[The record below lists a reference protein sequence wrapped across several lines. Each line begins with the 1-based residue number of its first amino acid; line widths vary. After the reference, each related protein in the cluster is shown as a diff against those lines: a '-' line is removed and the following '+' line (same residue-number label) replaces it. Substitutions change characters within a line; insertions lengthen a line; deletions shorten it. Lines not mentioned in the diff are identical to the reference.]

1 MFYTFNTVMTDV
13 VTAGRPTRVQSR
25 AERRQNSQNSTP
37 KSQTFRACVR
47 CRQHRIKCS
56 EKPCEPCRTNNRKCV
71 WTEEP
76 SAAARTPITPTGLAT
91 PRPSKPSAPS
101 STRSRTATAPYASP
115 NNTDNEEGTSDSLPM
130 QDRCP
135 CAQHPNTPNSS
146 HSQSDDTSQ
155 RATSSHVS
163 PMPNLTNEFQ
173 NFLQSLGMVP
183 TAEEGSMNL
192 FPSLPSARHDSLF
205 SAPLP
210 ITPSATEA
218 LNWDSQLY
226 FVRICWMSLAPL
238 FPIMPEADF
247 EALYT
252 ADGPDLMGRGTIEG
266 ALINGMTALG
276 IQCAEAAGSG
286 GRILGCSPYAGS
298 RSSFEY
304 FRRCRDV
311 VQDQEGGKP
320 ACVST
325 IRCYILLALYQLQ
338 ANQLEKAY
346 YTIGVGVRRAYIGR
360 FHLAPASHNPTRVA
374 DDRVRVWWLLYWL
387 DVHCS
392 LQLGRP
398 TAVQQSSNACPP
410 PSSPPNRFMQM
421 QADVVSNK
429 EASLDNYR
437 FVLSKLTTV
446 VAGAL
451 DDLPWVQSL
460 EEINNASRMASSA
473 SRLCETITKL
483 ETSIQELPDLLLT
496 PHGSRTPPCNVGS
509 TMFSPNHQMTSS
521 TTAALT
527 IGVPDWL
534 QRQRLVLELH
544 YLDACL
550 VLQRPFVLWKRSR
563 ANDASISQHAESA
576 VHRACSVL
584 SLLRSIYSRSDIL
597 DRLTMVLPFIWNAIT
612 TIAAQVFAEPT
623 GGKTEELLAAVAN
636 ALAIL
641 EPLSR
646 TSSDSL
652 HVYQISQSLAAKLRG
667 GNGTSVA
674 LPLATPNTLANDFFK
689 STFTGSLELDG
700 FLNDEVPMPDN
711 FSEFYPF

>member
-25 AERRQNSQNSTP
+25 AERRQNSQSSTP
-37 KSQTFRACVR
+37 KSQSFRACVR

-56 EKPCEPCRTNNRKCV
+56 EKPCEPCRINNRKCV

-76 SAAARTPITPTGLAT
+76 SVAARTPITQSSLAT
-91 PRPSKPSAPS
+91 PRPAKPSAPS
-101 STRSRTATAPYASP
+101 SARQQTATAPYASP
-115 NNTDNEEGTSDSLPM
+115 NHTDTEEGVGESLPM
-130 QDRCP
+130 KDRCP

-146 HSQSDDTSQ
+146 HSHSDDTSQ
-155 RATSSHVS
+155 KGASSHAS
-163 PMPNLTNEFQ
+163 PASNIMNNFQ

-183 TAEEGSMNL
+183 SAEEGSMNL
-192 FPSLPSARHDSLF
+192 FPSLPSAGHGRF
-205 SAPLP
+205 FPTPMPA
-210 ITPSATEA
+210 TPSATEA

-252 ADGPDLMGRGTIEG
+252 ADGPDLMRRGTIEG

-276 IQCAEAAGSG
+276 IQCAEATGSG
-286 GRILGCSPYAGS
+286 GRILGCSPTAGS

-325 IRCYILLALYQLQ
+325 IRCYILLALYELQ

-346 YTIGVGVRRAYIGR
+346 YMIGLGVRRAYIGR
-360 FHLAPASHNPTRVA
+360 FHLPPATHYPTRIA
-374 DDRVRVWWLLYWL
+374 DDRIRVWWLLYWL

-392 LQLGRP
+392 LELGRP
-398 TAVQQSSNACPP
+398 TAVQRSSNACPSP
-410 PSSPPNRFMQM
+410 SPPNRFTPM

-429 EASLDNYR
+429 EASLENYR

-451 DDLPWVQSL
+451 DDMPWLQSL
-460 EEINNASRMASSA
+460 EETNNATRMENSA
-473 SRLCETITKL
+473 SRLCETIAKL
-483 ETSIQELPDLLLT
+483 EASIQELPDKLLT
-496 PHGSRTPPCNVGS
+496 PHGSRTPPSNAGV
-509 TMFSPNHQMTSS
+509 TVFSPSHQVASS

-550 VLQRPFVLWKRSR
+550 VLQRPFVLWRHGR
-563 ANDASISQHAESA
+563 ATDAAVSQHANSA

-584 SLLRSIYSRSDIL
+584 SLLRSVYSRSDIL

-612 TIAAQVFAEPT
+612 TIAAHAFVEPQ
-623 GGKTEELLAAVAN
+623 GEKTEGLLGAVTN

-646 TSSDSL
+646 TSPDSL
-652 HVYQISQSLAAKLRG
+652 QVYQISQSLAGKLRDP
-667 GNGTSVA
+667 NGTSMA
-674 LPLATPNTLANDFFK
+674 MPLATSSTLTNDFFN
-689 STFTGSLELDG
+689 TPFTGSLDLDD
-700 FLNDEVPMPDN
+700 FLSDEVPMTDN